1 MGDSYHGYAAV
12 TKQVFFRHGL
22 KVDFKIV
29 QLFLKMNCLFP
40 WVQMFSIVYKK
51 KKKVLMFFCVFLFC
65 FFCLPDVIRCIILNF
80 HLWQFDEPT

>member
-12 TKQVFFRHGL
+12 TKQVFFRHNL

-51 KKKVLMFFCVFLFC
+51 KKRVNVFLCVFV
-65 FFCLPDVIRCIILNF
+65 FCLPDVISCIILNF

>member
-12 TKQVFFRHGL
+12 TKQVFFRHNL

-29 QLFLKMNCLFP
+29 RLFLKMNCLFP
-40 WVQMFSIVYKK
+40 WVQMFSIVYKNK
-51 KKKVLMFFCVFLFC
+51 KSVNVFLCVFV
-65 FFCLPDVIRCIILNF
+65 FCLPDVISCIILNF